1 MSRYRSVETPSSGPH
16 QRDFR
21 DGREP
26 AHRGRGAG
34 DAPSRDHPS
43 PDGRGVL
50 SRDLDLPRTDAR
62 ESVIVKDKSYT
73 LRASEVDVLA
83 TIGAFRV
90 VDSRDLEK
98 SPADARHGDLAHLR
112 EIGLVDVAGP
122 QFRDGE
128 RAALVTLTK
137 EGKELLERHR
147 AASETEERQQYYAG
161 LAKPREALHD
171 AQLYRAYTEAAGRL
185 HDRGARIHR
194 VVLDYELKREYQRF
208 LQAANRGDSQ
218 SSGRPK
224 RSREEVETWAREHH
238 LSVDDGRV
246 QFPDVRIEYEH
257 PDGRHDRE
265 DVELTTEHYT
275 ARQIAGKRASGFTIV
290 RGSSSSRR
298 GGAPF
303 DPQAAARVIR

>member
-1 MSRYRSVETPSSGPH
+1 MSRYRSVETPQSAPNPG
-16 QRDFR
+16 DLR

-26 AHRGRGAG
+26 PRGGRGSG
-34 DAPSRDHPS
+34 EDVPRNRGSDDVRDVFSR
-43 PDGRGVL
+43 G
-50 SRDLDLPRTDAR
+50 LDLPHTDTR
-62 ESVIVKDKSYT
+62 EQVIVKDQSYE
-73 LRASEVDVLA
+73 LRASEVRALS

-90 VDSRDLEK
+90 VDSRDLEGR
-98 SPADARHGDLAHLR
+98 PADARQGDLAHLR
-112 EIGLVDVAGP
+112 ELKLVDVVGP
-122 QFRDGE
+122 QFRDGD
-128 RAALVTLTK
+128 RATLVTLTK
-137 EGKELLERHR
+137 DGRELLERHR
-147 AASETEERQQYYAG
+147 AASDTQERQQYYAG

-171 AQLYRAYTEAAGRL
+171 AQLYHAYTEAAGRL

-275 ARQIAGKRASGFTIV
+275 ARQMAGKRASGFTIV